1 MSNEIEKARQA
12 LRSMMAKEAQRFIT
26 FVAKV
31 EAVDINKGTCQVEP
45 VDGNPSYY
53 GVRLV
58 PSVDNVVDG
67 VVPVPKVGS
76 FVICGKLENENDV
89 FVMVPG
95 EVTKYIIKC
104 SDGGVIELNGNGFSM
119 VKGETLQTE
128 LNKLKATVQLILNAI
143 NSAVPVVDNSGAGLQ
158 TSMKAII
165 ASAQDSDFGS
175 ILNNKVKHG

>member
-1 MSNEIEKARQA
+1 MSNEMEKARQA
-12 LRSMMAKEAQRFIT
+12 LKSMMKKEAQRFIT

-31 EAVDINKGTCQVEP
+31 ESVDVNKGTCQVKP
-45 VDGNPSYY
+45 VDDNPSYY

-67 VVPVPKVGS
+67 VVPVPKIGS

-89 FVMVPG
+89 FVMIPG

-119 VKGETLQTE
+119 VKGETLQSE
-128 LNKLKATVQLILNAI
+128 VNKLRNDLNELIAKYNAHTHILTLSTGTGTAAPTLTNAI
-143 NSAVPVVDNSGAGLQ
+143 Q
-158 TSMKAII
+158 TSA
-165 ASAQDSDFGS
+165 DFS
-175 ILNNKVKHG
+175 QILNNKVKHG

>member
-1 MSNEIEKARQA
+1 MSGEIEKARQA
-12 LRSMMAKEAQRFIT
+12 LKGMMKKEAQRFVT

-31 EAVDINKGTCQVEP
+31 ETVDLGQGTCQVLP

-67 VVPVPKVGS
+67 VVPVPKIGS

-104 SDGGVIELNGNGFSM
+104 SDGGVIELNGNGSSM

-128 LNKLKATVQLILNAI
+128 VNKLKAAVELIKSAI
-143 NSAVPVVDNSGAGLQ
+143 SGAAVVPGDGGAAFKTNLISALAAMNSG
-158 TSMKAII
+158 
-165 ASAQDSDFGS
+165 DFTQ